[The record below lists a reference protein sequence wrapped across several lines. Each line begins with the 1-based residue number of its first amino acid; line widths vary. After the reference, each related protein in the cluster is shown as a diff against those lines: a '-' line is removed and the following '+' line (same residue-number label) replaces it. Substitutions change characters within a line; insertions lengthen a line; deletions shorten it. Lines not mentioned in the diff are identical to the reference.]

1 MLEGTH
7 FFIHSSTVSMG
18 HLLCTGHHVRLYI
31 HSQEKSGVII
41 TFMELLVP
49 VGKGVFKQAST
60 QIEVQRCSLQEG
72 LLRKE

>member
-18 HLLCTGHHVRLYI
+18 HLLCAGHHVRLYI

-49 VGKGVFKQAST
+49 VGKGVF
-60 QIEVQRCSLQEG
+60 
-72 LLRKE
+72 